1 MMVTLGALRHQLAV
15 HYDLPD
21 NVRRFV
27 RRLARQQSLS
37 WLDPRLVVD
46 RLYAGT
52 ARAQRALDFLE
63 FVEAQE
69 PAILEAE
76 SALFGFRNRMR
87 NAKRTLIRLGV
98 AILGVGAVLYLILKF
113 PDETRRAMPVEGSYE
128 AVNIGLLVLLLV
140 LILVGINYVR
150 GLGRED

>member
-1 MMVTLGALRHQLAV
+1 
-15 HYDLPD
+15 
-21 NVRRFV
+21 VRRFV
-27 RRLARQQSLS
+27 RRLARQQGLS
-37 WLDPRLVVD
+37 WLDPRMAID

-52 ARAQRALDFLE
+52 GRVQRAFDFLE

-76 SALFGFRNRMR
+76 SALFGFRNKMQ

-98 AILGVGAVLYLILKF
+98 AILGVGVVLYLVLKF

-128 AVNIGLLVLLLV
+128 VVNIGLLVLLLV
-140 LILVGINYVR
+140 LIVVGINYVR

>member
-1 MMVTLGALRHQLAV
+1 MLVTLGALRHQLAV
-15 HYDLPD
+15 DYDLAD

-27 RRLARQQSLS
+27 RRLARQQGLS

-52 ARAQRALDFLE
+52 GRVQRAFDFLE
-63 FVEAQE
+63 FIEAQE

-87 NAKRTLIRLGV
+87 NAKRTLIRIGV
-98 AILGVGAVLYLILKF
+98 AILGVGALLYLVLAR
-113 PDETRRAMPVEGSYE
+113 PDDARRVVPREMPMSW
-128 AVNIGLLVLLLV
+128 VNLGLLILLLV
-140 LILVGINYVR
+140 LVGWMINYVR
-150 GLGRED
+150 NVARED